1 MFEVLCCVV
10 FQTGRRIFLG
20 CLTTDYCQ
28 FLRVVSQIDKFSPPT
43 CPKSIQPTCVSQ
55 GKLTS
60 VSAYRCSAIRIAAER
75 GRRNWMG
82 GEKYAQLSC
91 RWVRRSGRVDDV
103 GESGG
108 TVDDLY
114 MFDGIAD
121 GSREALVGKVG
132 FCGLG
137 GDQRHPHGRR
147 YAARFSGRALLSR
160 VPDLP
165 QQLTTLFRCQTARR
179 RWASSTA

>member
-1 MFEVLCCVV
+1 MQPSE
-10 FQTGRRIFLG
+10 G
-20 CLTTDYCQ
+20 
-28 FLRVVSQIDKFSPPT
+28 PPL
-43 CPKSIQPTCVSQ
+43 KVD
-55 GKLTS
+55 G
-60 VSAYRCSAIRIAAER
+60 R
-75 GRRNWMG
+75 GRWS

-147 YAARFSGRALLSR
+147 YAARISGGALLGR
-160 VPDLP
+160 VPDEP
-165 QQLTTLFRCQTARR
+165 QQLATTLFSSDARLPEGAR
-179 RWASSTA
+179 SSSVFWCRTVLHLTRPRSV